1 MEYYASIFVN
11 IGESFKFPRPY
22 VNMDAIKVEK
32 ITSPSTLIWLCG
44 RDSLNFQHSNL
55 ELYKFGSNLKS

>member
-11 IGESFKFPRPY
+11 VAKSFKFPRPY

-32 ITSPSTLIWLCG
+32 ITSPSTLIWFCVAVIA
-44 RDSLNFQHSNL
+44 SISNTQT
-55 ELYKFGSNLKS
+55 